1 MVTEMTDN
9 KYATHATGTAGISLG
24 TVGTVLGAVGLLG
37 SGAGMIGNWGRRN
50 DCDGREHR
58 NYITKEEF
66 DLNSKIMD
74 RDTRIAVLESG
85 RYVDQKLVEV
95 YKDLNGKINSLTDRL
110 TEENKELVE
119 RDDRNFERLT
129 SAIHCTN
136 AKIDTDIVATNAKF
150 DAKCDAINGKIEC
163 NKDAQQAINCQ
174 QGVYNATTAS
184 TIGCMQRSIDQL
196 YGITTLKVQNSS
208 LCPGVPPVYVTHT
221 APVLSA

>member
-1 MVTEMTDN
+1 M
-9 KYATHATGTAGISLG
+9 
-24 TVGTVLGAVGLLG
+24 
-37 SGAGMIGNWGRRN
+37 
-50 DCDGREHR
+50 
-58 NYITKEEF
+58 
-66 DLNSKIMD
+66 
-74 RDTRIAVLESG
+74 
-85 RYVDQKLVEV
+85 
-95 YKDLNGKINSLTDRL
+95 
-110 TEENKELVE
+110 VE

-196 YGITTLKVQNSS
+196 YGITTLKV
-208 LCPGVPPVYVTHT
+208 
-221 APVLSA
+221 